1 MNVFAGFLL
10 LLAVFSVASA
20 LASTVHRCESPNGAV
35 TFTDLGCTEDAM
47 MSFQQAYN
55 PPPGG
60 GQAGLLPEREWQRP
74 RTRAETSKGARVT
87 IVDSRANDS
96 AARPRG
102 KPQTAKSPR

>member
-1 MNVFAGFLL
+1 MNAFARFQLV
-10 LLAVFSVASA
+10 LAMFSIAGA
-20 LASTVHRCESPNGAV
+20 LASTVHRCESADGAV

-74 RTRAETSKGARVT
+74 RMRSEASKGARVT
-87 IVDSRANDS
+87 IVDSRADDS
-96 AARPRG
+96 GARPRG